1 MCAVKKHEPEYSRI
15 TDIRRSPIRR
25 DSLPE
30 ALLSRITAI
39 HEILRDVKNGTLEEM
54 IEDFRRDADP
64 DREIII
70 WEKIASAYVDYTTS
84 YELPNEA
91 RREVLSVLLIASMGG
106 SLEDCGLELRC
117 LTPAQVKA
125 VFQEYQSIFR
135 VN

>member
-1 MCAVKKHEPEYSRI
+1 MCAVKKHEPEYVRGSDVRRGS
-15 TDIRRSPIRR
+15 IRRET
-25 DSLPE
+25 LPE
-30 ALLSRITAI
+30 TLMARITAI

-54 IEDFRRDADP
+54 MEDFRRDPDP
-64 DREIII
+64 DREILL

-106 SLEDCGLELRC
+106 TVEDCGLELRC

-125 VFQEYQSIFR
+125 VFKEYQAVFR